1 MNTQA
6 EMRGINYSKQS
17 IQNFI
22 SFLTCSSLV
31 WKFWSLSKEQLQK
44 IFLKSSLKKNIWH
57 QCFPTSRS
65 RTAANSSPYSDLNS
79 IGRLWNSYV
88 LLNSTPGCDVNSL
101 GRNLTLSPSCDVN
114 SIAQICNLAPGCD
127 VNTTGK
133 ILNLAPGCDMNSAG
147 RIHS

>member
-1 MNTQA
+1 
-6 EMRGINYSKQS
+6 MRGINYSKQS

-22 SFLTCSSLV
+22 YLLTCSSLL
-31 WKFWSLSKEQLQK
+31 WKFWSLSKEQTENIFK
-44 IFLKSSLKKNIWH
+44 IIFEN

-79 IGRLWNSYV
+79 IGRLWKSYV

-101 GRNLTLSPSCDVN
+101 GRNLTLSPSCEVN

-147 RIHS
+147 RIRS